1 MVFEITILGS
11 SSALPT
17 SQRYP
22 AAHVLNAH
30 ERFYLIDCG
39 EGTQMQLRKNRI
51 RLGKINNI
59 FISHMHGDHIF
70 GLYGLLSTLNLT
82 GRKTPINIFA
92 AEQFGPIMQSHL
104 NDFDLHLKF
113 DLIFHPLKG
122 DSPSLIFTDKIITV
136 TSIPLRHRIPTYGFL
151 FREKQ
156 KERNII
162 KESLKEYRIP
172 LISIPGIKRG
182 EDFIT
187 GSGKVIPN
195 REITNDPPI
204 PRSYAYCSDT
214 SYFKQ
219 LSQFVRGVDLLYHE
233 ATFGSELAD
242 LARQTGHSTS
252 IEAATVARD
261 AEAKKLVIGHFSA
274 RYKSVELLVEE
285 ARSVFKETIAAQDGA
300 VITI

>member
-1 MVFEITILGS
+1 
-11 SSALPT
+11 
-17 SQRYP
+17 
-22 AAHVLNAH
+22 
-30 ERFYLIDCG
+30 
-39 EGTQMQLRKNRI
+39 MQLRKNRI

-59 FISHMHGDHIF
+59 FISHMHGDHLF

-82 GRKTPINIFA
+82 GRKTPMNIFA
-92 AEQFGPIMQSHL
+92 PEQFGPIMQSHL
-104 NDFDLHLKF
+104 SDFDLYLRY
-113 DLIFHPLKG
+113 DLNFHPLKG
-122 DSPSLIFTDKIITV
+122 DNPSLIFADKIITV

-172 LISIPGIKRG
+172 LVSIPGIKQG

-195 REITNDPPI
+195 RDITTDPPI

-214 SYFKQ
+214 SYFEQ
-219 LSQFVRGVDLLYHE
+219 LSQFVKGVDLLYHE

-242 LARQTGHSTS
+242 LARETGHSTS
-252 IEAATVARD
+252 IEAATIAKNAGV
-261 AEAKKLVIGHFSA
+261 KKLVIGHFSA
-274 RYKSVELLVEE
+274 RYKSVKPLVEE
-285 ARSVFKETIAAQDGA
+285 ARSVFKDTIAAADDA